1 MNSKLQTMLEIE
13 AEEQEALRDELEKKG
28 IAEMQRSGYPLL
40 ERDQTQ
46 AFKDNFRAYMAA
58 RARAEG
64 IRVLLGIYERNP
76 S

>member
-1 MNSKLQTMLEIE
+1 MTPALKKALEDE
-13 AEEQEALRDELEKKG
+13 ATAQEALRDDLEKKG

-64 IRVLLGIYERNP
+64 IRAVLRSYEGV